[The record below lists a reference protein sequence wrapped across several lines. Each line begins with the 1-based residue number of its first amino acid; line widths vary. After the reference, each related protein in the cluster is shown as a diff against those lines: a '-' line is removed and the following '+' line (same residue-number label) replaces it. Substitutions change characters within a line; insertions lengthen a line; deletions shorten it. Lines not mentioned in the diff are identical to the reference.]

1 MCRLAASIRCANRGI
16 TGTCGSA
23 TCSRARRTLAYTTAL
38 DLPEGVLIYATEE
51 GGAPDRAVDV
61 RNTDHR
67 LWTYR
72 VDLTGN
78 TGDVANELQLLSD
91 WILDRTVALSPR
103 AASWVTARRRMG
115 DSCGP
120 QSVGLVGLHTRARPT
135 VAPIRVRFAL
145 TQQCRSKYGKRYPE
159 NASDSGTEG
168 AT

>member
-1 MCRLAASIRCANRGI
+1 MDANRTILCRLAASIRCANRGI

-103 AASWVTARRRMG
+103 PLSGYLHDVEWAIRADRN
-115 DSCGP
+115 
-120 QSVGLVGLHTRARPT
+120 QSGRSVCTPEP
-135 VAPIRVRFAL
+135 APRWL
-145 TQQCRSKYGKRYPE
+145 RSVSVLR
-159 NASDSGTEG
+159 
-168 AT
+168 